1 MASEALPSLQQG
13 PAYPSHVAVIM
24 DGNGRWAKSHRLPR
38 IAGHQKGAEAVRALV
53 KSCGELGIPYVTIYA
68 FSSENWRRPASEVD
82 ELMGLLRL
90 YLRREIAELHR
101 EGVRLRFIGDRL
113 RLPGDISALI
123 DSAEECTRG
132 NRGVTLTVAVNYGSR
147 SEIVAA
153 AQRLAREV
161 AQGRLRPDDITEEL
175 FGSQLSTAD
184 LPDPDLLIRT
194 SGEQR
199 LSNFLLWQSAYTELV
214 FVPTLWPDF
223 SRDHLLQAIG
233 EFQRRERRYGGTSG

>member
-1 MASEALPSLQQG
+1 MKIDPDIQQTILFLVQIFSLIFLIVYVIKTWEMASATTKAAQATE
-13 PAYPSHVAVIM
+13 
-24 DGNGRWAKSHRLPR
+24 KSVTEMRQTRDQESAPY
-38 IAGHQKGAEAVRALV
+38 IIVYFD
-53 KSCGELGIPYVTIYA
+53 IPYESNLIYLVIKNIGRTIA
-68 FSSENWRRPASEVD
+68 TNISLTFTPTLRSSNEN
-82 ELMGLLRL
+82 
-90 YLRREIAELHR
+90 
-101 EGVRLRFIGDRL
+101 
-113 RLPGDISALI
+113 
-123 DSAEECTRG
+123 
-132 NRGVTLTVAVNYGSR
+132 
-147 SEIVAA
+147 VAA